1 MSSLFLLSFP
11 CALHSSWDR
20 RTLIGWLGRGAW
32 SLVMTLLIC
41 FFYER
46 KRGGGWIF
54 VDEVEDVP
62 EIRSQWPTGG
72 SRSFYGRTTLSRR
85 CAGDRICNRTSSC
98 PGYCARVT
106 NTHTRVT
113 THTRTH
119 THTPGQ
125 PKGPE
130 REAHVNQNSIII
142 TNLFCSLML
151 LIFH

>member
-1 MSSLFLLSFP
+1 MRVAFFMRQADSDWLAGKRGVVSSYDSANLFLL
-11 CALHSSWDR
+11 CTEKW
-20 RTLIGWLGRGAW
+20 GGRGGN
-32 SLVMTLLIC
+32 V
-41 FFYER
+41 
-46 KRGGGWIF
+46 F

-130 REAHVNQNSIII
+130 REAQVNQNSIII